1 MFKKKNYK
9 GTPFEEANKTR
20 LRGTEKEWY
29 RIWRYRQELDMPNLD
44 DDYNDHCNDFFQ
56 AFIPYADLED
66 QTTEVHVIRKDKS
79 GNILE
84 EYTEKHFYKGT
95 RSKKSV
101 MNGYQPKECKIK
113 GNPPKGTKGED
124 A

>member
-44 DDYNDHCNDFFQ
+44 DDYDDHCRDYFK
-56 AFIPYADLED
+56 AYIPYADLED

-95 RSKKSV
+95 KKSKNV
-101 MNGYQPKECKIK
+101 VSEG
-113 GNPPKGTKGED
+113 
-124 A
+124 